1 MSAHETPAPSR
12 ERVLAVIDKPIPAA
26 IKQAFLAMFVAGFA
40 VLVYGMIRGNGRAWQ
55 AFHVN
60 WLFFTTISSAAVMFV
75 AVQRITTARWSRSV
89 IRIMEGFAA
98 FLPFAFVC
106 LLLTIFVGNEYV
118 YPWWGLPGTGAL
130 IPEKDLYLSH
140 GFFRAR
146 SVGVMGVLVALQLW
160 YVWTSVRLDVG
171 VSPESGA
178 RWAAG
183 IRAAMRRNFGEER
196 RELHS
201 THSRQ
206 GWMAVVM
213 ALVFG
218 LGWCV
223 LAWDHSMSLDWHFFS
238 TMYAWQ
244 VFMGGW
250 LVALM
255 VFSGLVRWFNTHLN
269 AHDLITE
276 KQYHDIGK
284 LCFAFTA
291 FWGYLTFSQFLVI
304 WYGNLPEETH
314 FFTLRLTGAWTNI
327 TVAAAVLTFL
337 LPFFGLLSVKAKVWT
352 PSMMFFAACSFVG
365 LWMARYTE
373 IYPSIYGPR
382 AAAEGPPLGKWE
394 LAIFVGFLGAFGWLY
409 AQFMDGFPKMRVF
422 LMTSP
427 YRDEVQVPCD
437 PKTMEPLPA
446 HE

>member
-1 MSAHETPAPSR
+1 MSAHETPCPSR
-12 ERVLAVIDKPIPAA
+12 ERVQAVLYKPIPAGV
-26 IKQAFLAMFVAGFA
+26 KQAFLAMFVAGFA
-40 VLVYGMIRGNGRAWQ
+40 VFVYGAARGNGRAWQ

-60 WLFFTTISSAAVMFV
+60 WLFFTTIASAAVMFV

-98 FLPFAFVC
+98 FLPFAFVA
-106 LLLTIFVGNEYV
+106 LLLTIFVGNRYV
-118 YPWWGLPGTGAL
+118 YPWWDMPGTGEL
-130 IPEKDLYLSH
+130 IPAKDLYLGH
-140 GFFRAR
+140 GFFWAR
-146 SVGVMGVLVALQLW
+146 SVGVFGAIVVLQLW

-171 VSPESGA
+171 ISPEGGA
-178 RWAAG
+178 PWAAG
-183 IRAAMRRNFGEER
+183 LRAAMRRGFGEER

-206 GWMAVVM
+206 GYMAVIM
-213 ALVFG
+213 ALLFG
-218 LGWCV
+218 FGWCV
-223 LAWDHSMSLDWHFFS
+223 LAWDQSMSLDPHFFS
-238 TMYAWQ
+238 TMYGWQ

-255 VFSGLVRWFNTHLN
+255 IFSGLVRWFNHHLD

-291 FWGYLTFSQFLVI
+291 FWGYLTFSQYLVI
-304 WYGNLPEETH
+304 WYGNMPEETH
-314 FFTLRLTGAWTNI
+314 FFTLRLTGAWTNL
-327 TVAAAVLTFL
+327 TVAVVVLTFL
-337 LPFFGLLSVKAKVWT
+337 LPFFGLLSVKAKLWT
-352 PSMMFFAACSFVG
+352 PTMMVFAASAFVG
-365 LWMARYTE
+365 LWLQRYIE
-373 IYPSIYGPR
+373 VYPSIYGLR
-382 AAAEGPPLGKWE
+382 DKGTAPLGKWE
-394 LAIFVGFLGAFGWLY
+394 LALFVGFLGAFGWLY
-409 AQFMDGFPKMRVF
+409 TQFMDGFPKMRVF

>member
-1 MSAHETPAPSR
+1 MSAHETPAPTR
-12 ERVLAVIDKPIPAA
+12 ERVLAAIDKPIPAV

-40 VLVYGMIRGNGRAWQ
+40 VLVYGMVRGNGRAWQ

-60 WLFFTTISSAAVMFV
+60 WLFFTTIASAAVMFV

-89 IRIMEGFAA
+89 IRILEGFAA
-98 FLPFAFVC
+98 FLPFAFVA
-106 LLLTIFVGNEYV
+106 LLLTVFVGNEYV
-118 YPWWGLPGTGAL
+118 YPWWDLPGTGEL

-140 GFFRAR
+140 GFFWAR
-146 SVGVMGVLVALQLW
+146 SVGVMGVLVVLQLW

-171 VSPESGA
+171 VSPEGGA
-178 RWAAG
+178 AWAAG
-183 IRAAMRRNFGEER
+183 IRAAMRRGFGEER

-206 GWMAVVM
+206 GWMSVVM

-218 LGWCV
+218 FGWCV
-223 LAWDHSMSLDWHFFS
+223 LAWDHSMSLDYHFFS
-238 TMYAWQ
+238 TMYGWQ

-255 VFSGLVRWFNTHLN
+255 IFSVLVRWFKYHLD

-291 FWGYLTFSQFLVI
+291 FWGYLTFSQYLVI
-304 WYGNLPEETH
+304 WYGNMPEETH

-327 TVAAAVLTFL
+327 TVAVAVLTFL
-337 LPFFGLLSVKAKVWT
+337 LPFFGLLSVKAKVWAPT
-352 PSMMFFAACSFVG
+352 MVFFAACSFVG
-365 LWMARYTE
+365 LWLQRYIE
-373 IYPSIYGPR
+373 VYPSIYESLPAG
-382 AAAEGPPLGKWE
+382 AAPLGKWE
-394 LAIFVGFLGAFGWLY
+394 LALFVGFLGAFGWLY